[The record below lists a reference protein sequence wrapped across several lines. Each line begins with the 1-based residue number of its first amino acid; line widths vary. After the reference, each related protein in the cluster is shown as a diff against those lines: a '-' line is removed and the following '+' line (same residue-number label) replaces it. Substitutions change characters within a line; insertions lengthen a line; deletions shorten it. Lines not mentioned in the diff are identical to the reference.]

1 MTRIR
6 PLRAIGSGLAC
17 AAAAVIL
24 LSSQPAP
31 AQLGNALGSVTKSAG
46 GALGG
51 AGLPQVDQASP
62 SNIAGVLQYCVKNKY
77 LGGDAQ
83 ATGSSVLGKLTGEGQ
98 AKDKSAFDAGSGG
111 LLQSGGD
118 GFSLGGGIKEKVT
131 EQVCDLVLQHAQ
143 SLL

>member
-1 MTRIR
+1 MTEIR

-31 AQLGNALGSVTKSAG
+31 AQLGNALGSVTRSAG
-46 GALGG
+46 GAGRCRPA
-51 AGLPQVDQASP
+51 AGRPGEPQQHRGRAAVA
-62 SNIAGVLQYCVKNKY
+62 VKNKY

-98 AKDKSAFDAGSGG
+98 AKDKSAFDAGNGS